1 MHESWRVTPQQTDP
15 LSWFTRPL
23 IPTVLTSSLV
33 VYGATAIGLTWQ
45 VLAYPVLE
53 LVALALQALACVLV
67 QLSTRPLR
75 KPFGWRQAYFPILLT
90 LASVVISALVSRD
103 SLLLVQHWWVPV
115 GIGFVL
121 GSLSP
126 YSSVRQLLAYGA
138 LLTTATTLG
147 ALYGFSASAR
157 VWPTFSVVLI
167 ASSGVIISTVASA
180 IFSGVIVHSTQQLLK
195 GTGTPR
201 PVSNAANEEAA
212 RQVERRTLARLGTR
226 VAPFLRGVADRGVVT
241 EEDRALAG
249 QLARQLRA
257 DLVSQANR
265 SWLDSLALYGPVYVV
280 DPDHRADAMN
290 TVQRAALRGLLLAVM
305 KNPATRDGSLF
316 IELRSQADGSTAV
329 ALSLDLD
336 LPEGRRTMM
345 LAPYYLTLQTA
356 VQDLSWDPA
365 RELLKFQFPAQRP

>member
-1 MHESWRVTPQQTDP
+1 MHRSWRVTPQETDP

-23 IPTVLTSSLV
+23 IPTVLSSVLAI
-33 VYGATAIGLTWQ
+33 YGTVSIALTWNL
-45 VLAYPVLE
+45 LAYPLLE
-53 LVALALQALACVLV
+53 LSALALAVLACVLV
-67 QLSTRPLR
+67 QRATLPLR
-75 KPFGWRQAYFPILLT
+75 KRFGTRQALLPLLLT
-90 LASVVISALVSRD
+90 LTALVVSAVGGRD
-103 SLLLVQHWWVPV
+103 SQLLVQHWWVPV
-115 GIGFVL
+115 GIGILL
-121 GSLSP
+121 GTLSP

-138 LLTTATTLG
+138 IFTAAATVG
-147 ALYGFSASAR
+147 AAYGFPASNR
-157 VWPTFSVVLI
+157 VWPELSVMLI
-167 ASSGVIISTVASA
+167 AASGVIIATAASA
-180 IFSGVIVHSTQQLLK
+180 IFSGVIVNSTQLLLR
-195 GTGTPR
+195 GTGR
-201 PVSNAANEEAA
+201 PGPVTEAANEEAA

-226 VAPFLRGVADRGVVT
+226 VAPFLQSVAERGTVS

-265 SWLDSLALYGPVYVV
+265 SWLDSLALYGPIYVV

-316 IELRSQADGSTAV
+316 IELRSQSDGSTAV

>member
-1 MHESWRVTPQQTDP
+1 MSPQQTDP
-15 LSWFTRPL
+15 LSWFTKPL
-23 IPTVLTSSLV
+23 IPTVLTSTLL
-33 VYGATAIGLTWQ
+33 VYGAVAIVLTWNL
-45 VLAYPVLE
+45 LANPLLE
-53 LVALALQALACVLV
+53 MLALALQVLACVLV
-67 QLSTRPLR
+67 QRATRPLR
-75 KPFGWRQAYFPILLT
+75 TPFGLRQAVLPLLLT
-90 LASVVISALVSRD
+90 LVSVLVSAVGNHD
-103 SLLLVQHWWVPV
+103 SILLVQHWWVPV
-115 GIGFVL
+115 GVGLVL
-121 GSLSP
+121 GSMSP
-126 YSSVRQLLAYGA
+126 YSSVRQLIGYGA
-138 LLTTATTLG
+138 IFTAAATMG
-147 ALYGFSASAR
+147 AWYGFIASAR
-157 VWPTFSVVLI
+157 VWPPLSAMLI
-167 ASSGVIISTVASA
+167 AASGVVIATAACA
-180 IFSGVIVHSTQQLLK
+180 IFSGVIVKSTQSLLT
-195 GTGTPR
+195 GAGTPQ
-201 PVSNAANEEAA
+201 PVTEAANEEAA

-226 VAPFLRGVADRGVVT
+226 VAPFLRDVADRGTVT

-265 SWLDSLALYGPVYVV
+265 SWLDSLALYGPIYVV

-316 IELRSQADGSTAV
+316 IELRSQDDGGTAV

-356 VQDLSWDPA
+356 VQELSWDPA